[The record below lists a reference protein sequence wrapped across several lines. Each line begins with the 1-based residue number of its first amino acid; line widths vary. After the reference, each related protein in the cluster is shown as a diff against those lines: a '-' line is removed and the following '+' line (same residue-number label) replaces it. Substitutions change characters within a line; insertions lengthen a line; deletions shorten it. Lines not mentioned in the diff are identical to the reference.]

1 MRGTG
6 VELWQRGP
14 RVGARP
20 SPRLREEGEKQ
31 SAEKSNRLLVVALR
45 RFLEGRPRNEF
56 KASFIKKRKNF
67 RLLHEQ
73 TDSLF
78 AKTLRPASP
87 HLSEVLQHSFGGEGW
102 LWAENTTVFVE

>member
-1 MRGTG
+1 MRETG

-31 SAEKSNRLLVVALR
+31 SVVALR

-56 KASFIKKRKNF
+56 KASFIKKEKTSGSYTSRPIPF
-67 RLLHEQ
+67 LQRLAAQ
-73 TDSLF
+73 
-78 AKTLRPASP
+78 PA
-87 HLSEVLQHSFGGEGW
+87 HI
-102 LWAENTTVFVE
+102 